1 MKILVSIFLLISSA
15 AFGQVYQR
23 QTAPFEFTR
32 GIKQDTIAVIP
43 RGCDTVALPRM
54 KFGAPTIGALYY
66 DTCANT
72 LYVKDSWGWVPV
84 TGGLDS
90 AAFAPVIDSTGQRFY
105 RVLFAVN
112 NKIYGSDKFTYDSLL
127 NYLLVTGK
135 VEADSLI
142 INGGAEFIGSTYIDD
157 LEAYNLRVTNTAA
170 VYDTTNYKIGV
181 INTSTGRVER
191 FAYWPANGGTS
202 GSYVDT
208 IYRKPGTDS
217 IFYTINGGAERA
229 IKDSIGGGG
238 SGDYVPYEGATRKV
252 RLTDY
257 GLLTDFVDFDLTPVN
272 ADTTGRLN
280 WDSTA
285 GTLAVHLKGNN
296 VHLQIGQ
303 EQVILVR
310 NNTGSPLTDGQ
321 IVYITGST
329 GEVPT
334 VALANNKTFTIAS
347 RTLGMVTEPIAHGQ
361 QGYITITGIVNGL
374 NTNALTEGAA
384 IWLDSLNGGYTQSQ
398 PASPYND
405 VLLGYVVKKS
415 GGNGSIFVKAQNIL
429 DRNYTDSV
437 VGLRLRIADTV
448 GMRAKEVLSFAK
460 NAARDSAILTLF
472 DGTRLAVRDSVGGG
486 GSGSIEYVVSGL
498 GIRVDSSGRAYT
510 VNSDTASAV
519 FLSRQRA
526 ANTYEPAD
534 SVAVINRTAVDQT
547 QNIVSSN
554 SFSGGGAQ
562 GTVNEREHN
571 IFLGYRAGQGA
582 TATAT
587 ANSNIVLGGDAFR
600 LDSTGTENVAIGLRA
615 MEDAQGAVRNTAIG
629 TEALSNITSGTFN
642 FALGWRAGLG
652 ITTGTSNV
660 AIGQSAL
667 LTITT
672 GINNVAVGTAA
683 LDALPTTAGRNVGI
697 GTNALGSANSSD
709 ASGYNTA
716 IGDQAG
722 LTITSGVQN
731 TAIGGIAMAVGS
743 ITTGTN
749 NTMVGYS
756 AGRDAATTG
765 SSNTALGAFALN
777 SGNTAAQNQTT
788 SIGTSSG
795 NNSGESQST
804 YVGHQAGTNAN
815 AANSTGSYNN
825 AFGFQTMYYNSA
837 TARTGVRNT
846 VIGDRIDL
854 PSVTSNDQFVW
865 GTNGVN
871 YLTRFTG
878 GGWLINYTA
887 SAVTTQTAS
896 AALEVNGTT
905 GAVLFPRMT
914 TEQRNALTPTN
925 GMVIYNTST
934 DKLQVR
940 AAAAWVDLH

>member
-1 MKILVSIFLLISSA
+1 MKILVSIFFMLLSMAGIS
-15 AFGQVYQR
+15 QVYQR

-43 RGCDTVALPRM
+43 RGCDTVAMPRI
-54 KFGAPTIGALYY
+54 KWGAPSIGALYY

-72 LYVKDSWGWVPV
+72 LYVKDSWGWMPV

-90 AAFAPVIDSTGQRFY
+90 AAFAPVIDSTGQRSF

-127 NYLLVTGK
+127 NYLLITGK

-170 VYDTTNYKIGV
+170 VYDTANYKIGV

-191 FAYWPANGGTS
+191 FAYWPANGGGGGGTDTTS
-202 GSYVDT
+202 LSNRINLKLNISDT
-208 IYRKPGTDS
+208 ATMLAPYPRSLYRKTATDS
-217 IFYTINGGAERA
+217 VFARYASGDVFQFI
-229 IKDSIGGGG
+229 DSIGGGG

-280 WDSTA
+280 WDSAA
-285 GTLAVHLKGNN
+285 GTLEVHLKGNN

-334 VALANNKTFTIAS
+334 VALANNKTFSIAS

-384 IWLDSLNGGYTQSQ
+384 IWLDSLNGAYTQSQ

-448 GMRAKEVLSFAK
+448 GIRAKEVLSFAK

-472 DGTRLAVRDSVGGG
+472 DGTRFPVRDSVGVGF
-486 GSGSIEYVVSGL
+486 VSDSL
-498 GIRVDSSGRAYT
+498 AIRRRG
-510 VNSDTASAV
+510 TA
-519 FLSRQRA
+519 L
-526 ANTYEPAD
+526 
-534 SVAVINRTAVDQT
+534 
-547 QNIVSSN
+547 QNIVSFNTTANGTAGTVGQDSATIAIGLN
-554 SFSGGGAQ
+554 AARDITTAQ
-562 GTVNEREHN
+562 GTIAIGNGAQLLRQTGTWNIAIGQRSLRANVNGNNN
-571 IFLGYRAGQGA
+571 IAIGRQALETYTGNSNVAVGDGALTSATGSGNTGLGNQAGLVISSGANNSAVGSTALLELTTGSGNTGVGQGAGRTVTSGANNTSVGNLAGANGAAAKNSTVSVGAEAGRFTAESLSTWLGMDAGQGA
-582 TATAT
+582 SGNLHT
-587 ANSNIVLGGDAFR
+587 GGSYN
-600 LDSTGTENVAIGLRA
+600 L
-615 MEDAQGAVRNTAIG
+615 
-629 TEALSNITSGTFN
+629 
-642 FALGWRAGLG
+642 GLG
-652 ITTGTSNV
+652 YRTMFDVTGV
-660 AIGQSAL
+660 
-667 LTITT
+667 
-672 GINNVAVGTAA
+672 
-683 LDALPTTAGRNVGI
+683 R
-697 GTNALGSANSSD
+697 
-709 ASGYNTA
+709 
-716 IGDQAG
+716 
-722 LTITSGVQN
+722 
-731 TAIGGIAMAVGS
+731 
-743 ITTGTN
+743 
-749 NTMVGYS
+749 
-756 AGRDAATTG
+756 TG
-765 SSNTALGAFALN
+765 SSNTA
-777 SGNTAAQNQTT
+777 
-788 SIGTSSG
+788 
-795 NNSGESQST
+795 
-804 YVGHQAGTNAN
+804 
-815 AANSTGSYNN
+815 
-825 AFGFQTMYYNSA
+825 
-837 TARTGVRNT
+837 
-846 VIGDRIDL
+846 IGDRINL
-854 PSVTSNDQFVW
+854 PSRTSSNQFVY
-865 GTNGVN
+865 GSNGIN
-871 YLTRFTG
+871 WLTRFTD

-914 TEQRNALTPTN
+914 TAQRDALTATN

>member
-1 MKILVSIFLLISSA
+1 MKILVSIFFMLLSMAGIS
-15 AFGQVYQR
+15 QVYQR

-32 GIKQDTIAVIP
+32 GIKQDTVAVIP

-72 LYVKDSWGWVPV
+72 LYVKDSWGWMPV

-90 AAFAPVIDSTGQRFY
+90 AAFAPVIDSTGQRSF

-127 NYLLVTGK
+127 NYLLITGK

-191 FAYWPANGGTS
+191 FAYWPANGG
-202 GSYVDT
+202 GGDYVDT
-208 IYRKPGTDS
+208 IYRKPGRDS
-217 IFYTINGGAERA
+217 IYYKINGGAERA

-238 SGDYVPYEGATRKV
+238 SGVYVPYEGATRKV

-280 WDSTA
+280 WDSAA
-285 GTLAVHLKGNN
+285 GTLEVHLKGNN

-384 IWLDSLNGGYTQSQ
+384 IWLDSLNGAYTQSQ

-472 DGTRLAVRDSVGGG
+472 DGTRFPVRDSIGGG
-486 GSGSIEYVVSGL
+486 GGTPGGSTYSIQYNRAGAFAGNSNFVYDTVNARVGLGTGSPVSRLTVVDNIITADRGVNFFQVGANIGAALFQFSKQRGTYASPSAIFANDFYGALSFKAHDGTDFIQLASLSVKSNSTVGTNNIASEMSFAISNDNDPGASNKKLTLKSSGL
-498 GIRVDSSGRAYT
+498 HEMFGSLLMNDTLKITRSS
-510 VNSDTASAV
+510 
-519 FLSRQRA
+519 
-526 ANTYEPAD
+526 
-534 SVAVINRTAVDQT
+534 
-547 QNIVSSN
+547 
-554 SFSGGGAQ
+554 
-562 GTVNEREHN
+562 
-571 IFLGYRAGQGA
+571 
-582 TATAT
+582 
-587 ANSNIVLGGDAFR
+587 ANSNPLQILNNT
-600 LDSTGTENVAIGLRA
+600 STSNAAITFLHLNN
-615 MEDAQGAVRNTAIG
+615 NTGNIGAIG
-629 TEALSNITSGTFN
+629 TASSNYALVT
-642 FALGWRAGLG
+642 GWR
-652 ITTGTSNV
+652 SNL
-660 AIGQSAL
+660 IISS
-667 LTITT
+667 
-672 GINNVAVGTAA
+672 INSVVIN
-683 LDALPTTAGRNVGI
+683 
-697 GTNALGSANSSD
+697 
-709 ASGYNTA
+709 
-716 IGDQAG
+716 
-722 LTITSGVQN
+722 
-731 TAIGGIAMAVGS
+731 
-743 ITTGTN
+743 
-749 NTMVGYS
+749 
-756 AGRDAATTG
+756 
-765 SSNTALGAFALN
+765 
-777 SGNTAAQNQTT
+777 GN
-788 SIGTSSG
+788 G
-795 NNSGESQST
+795 
-804 YVGHQAGTNAN
+804 
-815 AANSTGSYNN
+815 NSTGSASTYLEIKP
-825 AFGFQTMYYNSA
+825 GGYDNSD
-837 TARTGVRNT
+837 ARARFYRN
-846 VIGDRIDL
+846 
-854 PSVTSNDQFVW
+854 
-865 GTNGVN
+865 GTIISDAQVSS
-871 YLTRFTG
+871 TPA
-878 GGWLINYTA
+878 A
-887 SAVTTQTAS
+887 SAVLELVSTTRGF
-896 AALEVNGTT
+896 LPPRLTT
-905 GAVLFPRMT
+905 T
-914 TEQRNALTPTN
+914 QRNAIASPATGLN
-925 GMVIYNTST
+925 LYNTST
-934 DKLQVR
+934 STNDVNTAAGWYQQPNGLTGSGTLDFPNTLAQTSSDLTITVTGAAVGDIVILGTPVQGANSTFTAFVSAANTVTVR
-940 AAAAWVDLH
+940 MNNYSALAIDPASAAFKVYVIKN